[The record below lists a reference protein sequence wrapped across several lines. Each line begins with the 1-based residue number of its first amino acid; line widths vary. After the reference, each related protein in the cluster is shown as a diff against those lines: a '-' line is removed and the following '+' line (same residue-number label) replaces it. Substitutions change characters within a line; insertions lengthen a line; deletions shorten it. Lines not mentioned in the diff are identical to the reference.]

1 MSHGDFSFYQVMKYL
16 PRDLPDLVLDAGCG
30 VGEAGLYLRT
40 FPGRSFSRLRGHPRL
55 VGYDINQENIH
66 TLAQLSI
73 YDELILDDLA
83 NVLDHFSQVPL
94 TICLETLE
102 HLKKEKGLEVLAK
115 LIKIS
120 SRILVITPYGLTRNK
135 AQEEEFN
142 HVSGWVP
149 DDFRLFGLQAIVVDP
164 VRPLVPRVLRPL
176 LDLATLTRT
185 RILGGH
191 DVRKVIALNYNPGL

>member
-1 MSHGDFSFYQVMKYL
+1 MSHGDFSFYEVMKYL
-16 PRDLPDLVLDAGCG
+16 PPDLPDLVLDAGCG
-30 VGEAGLYLRT
+30 VGEGGLYLKV

-73 YDELILDDLA
+73 YDELVLDDLI

-94 TICLETLE
+94 TVCLETLE
-102 HLKKEKGLEVLAK
+102 HMKKEKGLEVLAK

-120 SRILVITPYGLTRNK
+120 QRILVITPVGLTHNK

-142 HVSGWVP
+142 HVSG
-149 DDFRLFGLQAIVVDP
+149 
-164 VRPLVPRVLRPL
+164 
-176 LDLATLTRT
+176 
-185 RILGGH
+185 
-191 DVRKVIALNYNPGL
+191 